1 MIFLPYQNKMFV
13 APMLTLFE
21 GVVDVEERQVV
32 SVDVGEP
39 HFGLV
44 RRLLSLGGADETLR
58 D

>member
-1 MIFLPYQNKMFV
+1 MFV
-13 APMLTLFE
+13 VAMFTLFE
-21 GVVDVEERQVV
+21 GVVDIEERQVV